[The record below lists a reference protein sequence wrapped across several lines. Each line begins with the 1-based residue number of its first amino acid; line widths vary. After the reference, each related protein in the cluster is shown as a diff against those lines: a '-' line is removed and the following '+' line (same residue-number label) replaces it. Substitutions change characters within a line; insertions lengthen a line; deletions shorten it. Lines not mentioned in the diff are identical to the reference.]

1 MAQRSARK
9 RKSQEADAANR
20 PPEAAE
26 LSRLN
31 GSDATPADSREKAAA
46 PGAVKWDA
54 ELDGLRKLRAD
65 WDSYGAE
72 PPNATAVSA
81 LRSILLQVPRVGLEP
96 AKIAPSA
103 EGGAAVCFVRE
114 DKYADVECFNNG
126 DVLAV
131 TSGDGRD
138 PEVWEVGA
146 ESDSVERTLK
156 KIRDYIRA

>member
-1 MAQRSARK
+1 M
-9 RKSQEADAANR
+9 D
-20 PPEAAE
+20 
-26 LSRLN
+26 LVN
-31 GSDATPADSREKAAA
+31 GSDAPSEHSRRK
-46 PGAVKWDA
+46 GAHPSELKWDP
-54 ELDGLRKLRAD
+54 ELDGLRKLQVN

-72 PPNATAVSA
+72 PPNAAAVSA
-81 LRSILLQVPRVGLEP
+81 LRRILLQVSRVGLEP

-131 TSGDGRD
+131 TSGGGRD